1 MFPSPSSSSSPLSH
15 SLTLSFSLSL
25 GCFFP
30 PLPQARG
37 GGEEGV
43 GGGTGA
49 SSSSRRDTHRPRA
62 GMGREES
69 EQQERNCGRQTSPT
83 LHPPPPPLSSS
94 SEHHQPIQRARA
106 TRAYARAVRAPGF
119 SIHINNLQVPGSP
132 QSFQELRVVS
142 ADASQRCQA
151 RSNAGTKGPL
161 SPASHLSPATPPHPR
176 LGGGDHYRGSACAF
190 LLTLE

>member
-1 MFPSPSSSSSPLSH
+1 MEGVQEIIPGPHSSSQTNPDTILLPHPHIALQGSRVTGIIKCHHLS
-15 SLTLSFSLSL
+15 
-25 GCFFP
+25 G
-30 PLPQARG
+30 A
-37 GGEEGV
+37 EG
-43 GGGTGA
+43 
-49 SSSSRRDTHRPRA
+49 RA
-62 GMGREES
+62 G
-69 EQQERNCGRQTSPT
+69 EQPFHSTRLLRDPDF
-83 LHPPPPPLSSS
+83 
-94 SEHHQPIQRARA
+94 QRARA

-161 SPASHLSPATPPHPR
+161 SPAPHLSPATPPHPR